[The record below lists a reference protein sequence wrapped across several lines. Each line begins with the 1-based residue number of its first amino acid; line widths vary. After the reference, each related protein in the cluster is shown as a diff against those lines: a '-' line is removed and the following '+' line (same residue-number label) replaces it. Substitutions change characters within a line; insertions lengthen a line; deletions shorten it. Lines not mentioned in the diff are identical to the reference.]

1 MGRIYFALST
11 NETENLCLY
20 YSEKMNIHLSLD
32 ALQVLDAIDRRRS
45 FAAAAEELHRVP
57 SAITY
62 TVNKLEEELGVTLFD
77 RSGHRAV
84 LTAAG
89 RELVQEGRHLLQA
102 AVSLENRLKRV
113 ATGWETELRIAVGDL
128 VNFTSVLELLEQFCD
143 QGRGTHLRIMSE
155 VFGGLWDALVTDRA
169 DLVIG
174 AGADV
179 PPGGGYSILP
189 LGEVEFVFAVARHHP
204 LADRPEPLSPEDIV
218 GFRAI
223 AAADTSRQLPPRT
236 SGLLSGQEVLTVP
249 DMHSKIAAQRQ
260 GLGVGF
266 LPASWIA
273 GDLQSG
279 RLKIKQVQ
287 EPRGPGR
294 LVSAWRTRH
303 GGRALE
309 WFRNQLA
316 QKEVCE
322 ALLSGARVA

>member
-1 MGRIYFALST
+1 
-11 NETENLCLY
+11 
-20 YSEKMNIHLSLD
+20 MNIHLSLD

-128 VNFTSVLELLEQFCD
+128 VNFGSVLELLEQFCD

-189 LGEVEFVFAVARHHP
+189 LGEVEFVFAVAPHHP

-223 AAADTSRQLPPRT
+223 AAAVTS
-236 SGLLSGQEVLTVP
+236 
-249 DMHSKIAAQRQ
+249 
-260 GLGVGF
+260 VGF

>member
-1 MGRIYFALST
+1 
-11 NETENLCLY
+11 
-20 YSEKMNIHLSLD
+20 MNIHLSLD

-89 RELVQEGRHLLQA
+89 RELLVEGRHLLQA

-128 VNFTSVLELLEQFCD
+128 VNLDAVFALLHQFCD

-155 VFGGLWDALVTDRA
+155 VYGGIWDALVTDRA
-169 DLVIG
+169 DLVLG

-179 PPGGGYSILP
+179 PPGGGYSTLP
-189 LGEVEFVFAVARHHP
+189 LGEVEFVFAVAPDHP
-204 LADRPEPLSPEDIV
+204 LADFPEPLAAADIV

-249 DMHSKIAAQRQ
+249 DMHSKVAAQRQ

-266 LPASWIA
+266 LPASWITE
-273 GDLQSG
+273 DLRSG
-279 RLKIKQVQ
+279 RLKAKRVQ
-287 EPRGPGR
+287 EPRMPGR

-303 GGRALE
+303 AGKALE
-309 WFRNQLA
+309 WFCSQLA
-316 QKEVCE
+316 DKAVCE
-322 ALLSGARVA
+322 SLLSPAGIAEG